1 MIVRPLPGGMDIG
14 VVREDMVDGLAHE
27 TKGVL
32 ETGRVADAMG
42 SVPRQEF
49 VDTDTP
55 EAAYDDRAFD
65 RRGTTILAPSLVAR
79 LLEALNPD
87 PDGDVLVV
95 GAGVGYTA
103 AVLAEVVGARHV
115 SAIDIS
121 RPLVTD
127 ARRNLAAAGY
137 GAVLVDRRDG
147 AEGLPEYA
155 PFDRILVEAAA
166 VAPPDALLGQLAP
179 GGRLVM
185 PKGLPDQELV
195 AIEDGAVVD
204 RRGAVRFE
212 PLLVE
217 GEQTGGIE
225 RNRAARENRERAA
238 DRADSRTGWKHDW
251 IDWDTVERR

>member
-1 MIVRPLPGGMDIG
+1 MDIE

-55 EAAYDDRAFD
+55 EAAYEDRASEAH
-65 RRGTTILAPSLVAR
+65 GTTVLAPSLAAR
-79 LLEALNPD
+79 LLEALAPES
-87 PDGDVLVV
+87 GDEVLVV

-103 AVLAEVVGARHV
+103 AVLAEITGQHRV
-115 SAIDIS
+115 SAIDLS
-121 RPLVTD
+121 RPLVMD

-137 GAVLVDRRDG
+137 DGVLVDRRDG

-155 PFDRILVEAAA
+155 PYDGILVEAAA
-166 VAPPDALLGQLAP
+166 TEPPEALLRQLAP
-179 GGRLVM
+179 GGRLVL
-185 PKGLPDQELV
+185 PKGTSEQELV
-195 AIEDGAVVD
+195 ALGENGVTE
-204 RRGAVRFE
+204 RYGAVRFR

-225 RNRAARENRERAA
+225 RNRAVREDRERAA
-238 DRADSRTGWKHDW
+238 ERSESRNDWERDW
-251 IDWDTVERR
+251 IDWERAGR

>member
-1 MIVRPLPGGMDIG
+1 MDIE

-55 EAAYDDRAFD
+55 EAAYGDRAFEA
-65 RRGTTILAPSLVAR
+65 RGTTVLAPSLVAR
-79 LLEALNPD
+79 LLEALDPD
-87 PDGDVLVV
+87 PGDDVLIA

-103 AVLAEVVGARHV
+103 AVVAEIAGQRHV
-115 SAIDIS
+115 SAIDLS
-121 RPLVTD
+121 RPLVMD

-137 GAVLVDRRDG
+137 DAVLVDRRDG

-155 PFDRILVEAAA
+155 PYDRILIEAA
-166 VAPPDALLGQLAP
+166 VTEPPEALCRQLAP

-185 PKGLPDQELV
+185 PKGTPEQELV
-195 AIEDGAVVD
+195 TIEGGEVTG
-204 RRGAVRFE
+204 RHGAVRFT

-225 RNRAARENRERAA
+225 RNRAVREDRERSAERSWSRDA
-238 DRADSRTGWKHDW
+238 WKRDR
-251 IDWDTVERR
+251 IDREQAGR